1 MNGAGDRQMSWT
13 ARLLIAFALILLGAA
28 AATWGLARYQAAA
41 RVLGVTAALSPA
53 AQSVAQPQQQQAV
66 APTAP
71 LVGVEASVADLQLRL
86 QRVENAAA
94 QAQGSAGRADA
105 LLVAF
110 AARRSIDRGVGLG
123 YLEPLLLDRFGARH
137 PQAISTIVT
146 TARTPVRLPDLIKEY
161 EALRSSLLAAGPQ
174 EGFWTGVQR
183 ELGSLIRVHRADR
196 PSTQPQARYDR
207 ALAQLSA
214 GQVDAAL
221 AETMRLPGAPR
232 AGPWIAKARHY
243 VAVHRSLDEIESS
256 ALLGNPP
263 QAETTGLAN

>member
-1 MNGAGDRQMSWT
+1 MSW
-13 ARLLIAFALILLGAA
+13 AGRLLIAFALILLGAA
-28 AATWGLARYQAAA
+28 AATWGLARYQSAAQ
-41 RVLGVTAALSPA
+41 VLGVAPA
-53 AQSVAQPQQQQAV
+53 QVPVTQQQPEQSIAPAPAPMGV
-66 APTAP
+66 AA
-71 LVGVEASVADLQLRL
+71 AVADLQLRL

-105 LLVAF
+105 LLIAF

-146 TARTPVRLPDLIKEY
+146 TSRAPVRLADLIKDY
-161 EALRSSLLAAGPQ
+161 EALRPSLLAAGPS

-183 ELGSLIRVHRADR
+183 EFGSLIHVHRADR
-196 PSTQPQARYDR
+196 PSTQPRARYER

-232 AGPWIAKARHY
+232 ATPWIAKARRY
-243 VAVHRSLDEIESS
+243 VAAHRSLDEIESG

-263 QAETTGLAN
+263 AS

>member
-1 MNGAGDRQMSWT
+1 M
-13 ARLLIAFALILLGAA
+13 LIALALILLGAA
-28 AATWGLARYQAAA
+28 AATWGLARYQSAA
-41 RVLGVTAALSPA
+41 RVLGVEPA
-53 AQSVAQPQQQQAV
+53 PARQAHGVAQPEQQPV
-66 APTAP
+66 APAAP
-71 LVGVEASVADLQLRL
+71 PAGLEAAVSDLQLRL

-137 PQAISTIVT
+137 PQATATIVT
-146 TARTPVRLPDLIKEY
+146 TSRSPVRLPDLISDY
-161 EALRSSLLAAGPQ
+161 EALRPALLAAAPQ
-174 EGFWTGVQR
+174 EGLWTSLKR
-183 ELGSLIRVHRADR
+183 EFGSLIHVHRADR
-196 PSTQPQARYDR
+196 PSTQPRARYER

-232 AGPWIAKARHY
+232 ANAWIAKARQY
-243 VAVHRSLDEIESS
+243 VAAHRALDEVESA
-256 ALLGNPP
+256 ALLGNS
-263 QAETTGLAN
+263 AAR

>member
-1 MNGAGDRQMSWT
+1 MNGSGHIGMSWT

-28 AATWGLARYQAAA
+28 AATWGLARYQSAA
-41 RVLGVTAALSPA
+41 RVLGVAPA
-53 AQSVAQPQQQQAV
+53 QVPASAGEATQPQQQAL
-66 APTAP
+66 APAAP
-71 LVGVEASVADLQLRL
+71 PAGVEATVADLQLRL
-86 QRVENAAA
+86 DRVENATA

-137 PQAISTIVT
+137 LQATSTIVT
-146 TARTPVRLPDLIKEY
+146 TSRSPLRLPDLISEY
-161 EALRSSLLAAGPQ
+161 EALRPLLLAAGPQ
-174 EGFWTGVQR
+174 EGFWTSVKR
-183 ELGSLIRVHRADR
+183 EFGSLVHVHRADR
-196 PSTQPQARYDR
+196 PSTQPQARYER

-232 AGPWIAKARHY
+232 ASQWIAKARQY
-243 VAVHRSLDEIESS
+243 VAVHRALDEIESA
-256 ALLGNPP
+256 ALLGNP
-263 QAETTGLAN
+263 ASR